1 MTAEGGQQ
9 PSLTAGDRDAVTV
22 IVPTYYRN
30 DTLAEAI
37 ESVYRQEYRPIEL
50 IVVDDSGEAHAE
62 PVVEKYDEV
71 TYVPLAENGGAQAAR
86 NVGFE
91 RTTGAYVQFL
101 DDDDRLRPDKFTTQ
115 VARFTDSVGV
125 VYSALGILETEEVI
139 PPKPEV
145 RGDVLEYALQHALWP
160 CSNCTMLMKRSLL
173 DEVMP
178 VDHEHAADDVGLQ
191 IEMARRTEFEY
202 VDEPL
207 IYSRNDL
214 EDSLSASPEYF
225 ESRLQLVSEYSDLY
239 DRYPEYVR
247 KRALSGIHRA
257 KAEQLMAENDWSVEA
272 IKSYGLSAYYAP
284 SDRPL
289 KTAEFALSVFGS
301 TGLEVADQLRRVSR
315 KHLT

>member
-1 MTAEGGQQ
+1 M
-9 PSLTAGDRDAVTV
+9 TAGDREAVTV

-62 PVVEKYDEV
+62 PVVEEYDEV
-71 TYVPLAENGGAQAAR
+71 TYVPLAENRGAQAAR

-91 RTTGAYVQFL
+91 RTTGEYVQFL
-101 DDDDRLRPDKFTTQ
+101 DDDDRLRPDKFDKQT
-115 VARFTDSVGV
+115 ARFTDSVGV
-125 VYSALGILETEEVI
+125 VYSAVEILETGEVI
-139 PPKPEV
+139 SPKPKI
-145 RGDVLEYALQHALWP
+145 RGDVLKYALQHALWP

-191 IEMARRTEFEY
+191 IELARRTEFDY

-207 IYSRNDL
+207 IYSRNELD
-214 EDSLSASPEYF
+214 DALSASPEYF
-225 ESRLQLVSEYSDLY
+225 EARLQLVSEYAELY
-239 DRYPEYVR
+239 DRYPEHVR
-247 KRALSGIHRA
+247 KRVLSATYRA
-257 KAEQLMAENDWSVEA
+257 KAEQQMEATDWSVEA

-284 SDRPL
+284 SDKPL
-289 KTAEFALSVFGS
+289 KIAEFALSVFGT